1 MIWVHRPVGD
11 GQVLCVRP
19 GSLWAFVL
27 APLPLEGVQGGAD
40 GQGGASVVGLV
51 GESYPSTPFSLRI
64 IPGERGLGCLW
75 WQQTRAMEKS
85 VWGVRSVASKPCFG
99 RCTSWH
105 VGRPLCSSLASVS
118 PSVNRGLDWLA
129 DLLAVVVVG
138 GPFWS
143 LWVSGELHTSWFTLI
158 RDLYPEGP
166 TQGGWELEF
175 SQLVLASLMHAIFL
189 VCVHS

>member
-51 GESYPSTPFSLRI
+51 GESCPSTPFSLRI

-85 VWGVRSVASKPCFG
+85 GWGVRSVASKPCFG

-138 GPFWS
+138 GLSGPCGCRVSCTPRGS
-143 LWVSGELHTSWFTLI
+143 LSSVTCTL
-158 RDLYPEGP
+158 RAPPKGA
-166 TQGGWELEF
+166 G
-175 SQLVLASLMHAIFL
+175 SSNFL
-189 VCVHS
+189 N